1 MPTRSG
7 GPPRRLEILVKH
19 VQTAQNGDAVTGRNF
34 KTLQVLGL
42 VIIVVVVVVIIL
54 KAISGEIDASTITG
68 GFEITIVVAASI
80 LPAALLI
87 VFSTLLKQQK
97 QWDVNVKLVI
107 SIATIAASAIG
118 AAASG
123 FLATRSLLVGDIYS
137 LVFLLFSPIPAV
149 MPAEWVAMAVTAAL
163 IHYGVMVLYL
173 ISLPASIKIT
183 RSAIETY
190 KAKSPPPMANII
202 PPRHPGVTSN
212 FCRRCGA
219 LNDPQARFCNSCG
232 GSMY

>member
-1 MPTRSG
+1 M
-7 GPPRRLEILVKH
+7 
-19 VQTAQNGDAVTGRNF
+19 QTAQNGDAVTGRNF

-107 SIATIAASAIG
+107 SIATIAACAIG

-190 KAKSPPPMANII
+190 KAKSPPLMANII